1 MNDFDQIM
9 ANANSNTTKS
19 NKSFDKNAWRERKQ
33 QERQEVYD
41 LMDKTADEIKTDIN
55 KYKQYLDV
63 QGRFDKYS
71 VGNALVISAT
81 YPNATQIKEFDD
93 WKESGAFIKKGANGI
108 KILEPG
114 DSYTRSDGSSAISY
128 NVKKMFDISQT
139 TSTQKPRTIN
149 YDDRVKL
156 TALLKDCPVDIKAVD
171 EIPNS
176 DKVALWNKED
186 NVLYV
191 KRGGETYFKQV
202 TKILDKEKTKIVYN
216 SEWLNK
222 MNFKDVLEL
231 TGKYTVARLLERDD
245 FSNRFNNKT
254 PIGVH
259 EFMYPLMQ
267 GYDSVAIH
275 ADIEIGGTDQTFNL
289 LVGRELQK
297 DYGQEQQDVIVFPLL
312 VGLDGKEK
320 MSKSLDNYIGIDEE
334 PSIMFEK
341 SMRIPDSCLENYF
354 RLTTDIDTNTYKDWI
369 NTDIVDAHRKY
380 AREIIKMYHGE
391 KFIKDAEDKYNAKAN
406 KTLSD
411 NIDTIKYN
419 GELPIFI
426 IDLLNELKIV
436 SSKSEGRRLIEQN
449 GISVN
454 QKKENNINRVITK
467 EDFNDGFIIIQK
479 GKKVFLKVE
488 I

>member
-1 MNDFDQIM
+1 MNNDNNIDIIVRKAVQIY
-9 ANANSNTTKS
+9 SEDTLVKKLKS
-19 NKSFDKNAWRERKQ
+19 GKK
-33 QERQEVYD
+33 
-41 LMDKTADEIKTDIN
+41 
-55 KYKQYLDV
+55 
-63 QGRFDKYS
+63 
-71 VGNALVISAT
+71 LVIKFGADPSRPDLHLGHTVPLRVLKMLQDMGHDIVFVIGDFTAMIGD
-81 YPNATQIKEFDD
+81 P
-93 WKESGAFIKKGANGI
+93 SGKSK
-108 KILEPG
+108 
-114 DSYTRSDGSSAISY
+114 TRP
-128 NVKKMFDISQT
+128 Q
-139 TSTQKPRTIN
+139 
-149 YDDRVKL
+149 L
-156 TALLKDCPVDIKAVD
+156 TFEETRK
-171 EIPNS
+171 S
-176 DKVALWNKED
+176 
-186 NVLYV
+186 
-191 KRGGETYFKQV
+191 GETYFKQV

-245 FSNRFNNKT
+245 FCNRFNNKT

-289 LVGRELQK
+289 LIGRDLQK

-341 SMRIPDSCLENYF
+341 SMRIPDNCLEDYF
-354 RLTTDIDTNTYKDWI
+354 RLTTDIDTNTYNDWI
-369 NTDIVDAHRKY
+369 NTDIVDAHRKF

-391 KFIKDAEDKYNAKAN
+391 EFIKNAEDKYNAKAN
-406 KTLSD
+406 KTLSN
-411 NIDTIKYN
+411 NIDTIKFN
-419 GELPIFI
+419 GELPITL

-454 QKKENNINRVITK
+454 QEKENNVDRVITK

-479 GKKVFLKVE
+479 GKKVFLKVTFK
-488 I
+488 

>member
-1 MNDFDQIM
+1 MNNEKNIDIIVRKAVQI
-9 ANANSNTTKS
+9 
-19 NKSFDKNAWRERKQ
+19 
-33 QERQEVYD
+33 
-41 LMDKTADEIKTDIN
+41 
-55 KYKQYLDV
+55 
-63 QGRFDKYS
+63 YS
-71 VGNALVISAT
+71 EDTL
-81 YPNATQIKEFDD
+81 
-93 WKESGAFIKKGANGI
+93 
-108 KILEPG
+108 
-114 DSYTRSDGSSAISY
+114 
-128 NVKKMFDISQT
+128 VKKLKSGKKLVVKFGADPSRPDLHLGHTVPLRVLKMLQDMGHDIVFVIGDFTAMIGDPSGKSKTRPQ
-139 TSTQKPRTIN
+139 
-149 YDDRVKL
+149 L
-156 TALLKDCPVDIKAVD
+156 TFEETRK
-171 EIPNS
+171 S
-176 DKVALWNKED
+176 
-186 NVLYV
+186 
-191 KRGGETYFKQV
+191 GETYFKQV

-341 SMRIPDSCLENYF
+341 SMRIPDDCLEDYF

-369 NTDIVDAHRKY
+369 NTDIVDAHRKF

-391 KFIKDAEDKYNAKAN
+391 EFIKEAEDKYNAKAN

-411 NIDTIKYN
+411 NIDTTNFN
-419 GELPIFI
+419 GELPILL

-436 SSKSEGRRLIEQN
+436 TSKSEGRRLIEQN

-454 QKKENNINRVITK
+454 QEKENNVDRLITK
-467 EDFNDGFIIIQK
+467 DDFKDGFITIQK
-479 GKKVFLKVE
+479 GKKVFLKV
-488 I
+488 ILN

>member
-1 MNDFDQIM
+1 MNNDNNIDIIVRKAVQIY
-9 ANANSNTTKS
+9 SEDTLVKKLKS
-19 NKSFDKNAWRERKQ
+19 GKK
-33 QERQEVYD
+33 
-41 LMDKTADEIKTDIN
+41 
-55 KYKQYLDV
+55 
-63 QGRFDKYS
+63 
-71 VGNALVISAT
+71 LVIKFGADPSRPHLHLGHTVPLRVLKMLQDMGHDIVFVIGDFTAMIGD
-81 YPNATQIKEFDD
+81 P
-93 WKESGAFIKKGANGI
+93 SGKSK
-108 KILEPG
+108 
-114 DSYTRSDGSSAISY
+114 TRP
-128 NVKKMFDISQT
+128 Q
-139 TSTQKPRTIN
+139 
-149 YDDRVKL
+149 L
-156 TALLKDCPVDIKAVD
+156 TFEETRK
-171 EIPNS
+171 S
-176 DKVALWNKED
+176 
-186 NVLYV
+186 
-191 KRGGETYFKQV
+191 GETYFKQV

-245 FSNRFNNKT
+245 FCNRFNNKT

-289 LVGRELQK
+289 LIGRDLQK

-341 SMRIPDSCLENYF
+341 SMRIPDNCLEDYF
-354 RLTTDIDTNTYKDWI
+354 RLTTDIDTNTYNDWI
-369 NTDIVDAHRKY
+369 NTDIVDAHRKF

-391 KFIKDAEDKYNAKAN
+391 EFIKNAEDKYNAKAN

-411 NIDTIKYN
+411 NIDTIKFN
-419 GELPIFI
+419 GELPITL

-454 QKKENNINRVITK
+454 QEKENNVDRVITK
-467 EDFNDGFIIIQK
+467 DDFNDGFIIIQK
-479 GKKVFLKVE
+479 GKKVFLKVTFK
-488 I
+488 